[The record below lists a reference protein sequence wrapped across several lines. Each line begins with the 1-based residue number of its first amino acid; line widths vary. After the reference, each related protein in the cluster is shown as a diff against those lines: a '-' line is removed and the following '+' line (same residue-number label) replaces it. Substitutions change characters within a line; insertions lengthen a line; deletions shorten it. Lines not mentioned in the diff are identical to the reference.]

1 METVLSASSADVVER
16 DRRIT
21 HAREIMRTLNLEALI
36 VSDFAQAPQPAYARY
51 LSGFHLSPA
60 IGPVNHVVVVP
71 REGEPTLVVPPGQK
85 RSFAHLAAARSW
97 IPNISTTYQDD
108 PQWELDTRW
117 GHLATYLGDGVTRAL
132 REAGL
137 ESARIGVAGSWSGF
151 EDLGRLLPDASF
163 EPTIAHDVDR
173 PPIDLLV
180 DLIWTN
186 SDWELGRLAIAQ
198 RASDAAVRAYI
209 SAARGGSSPREAFL
223 DAEIAAKRAG
233 VDDVTLYGSA
243 GVGPWA
249 FWDLAH
255 PAHDRF
261 VTERVYFIEVALT
274 GWAGFGVQS
283 GRSFMLGAPS
293 DPQQLLINTSQRAL
307 DALVDAVRPGVTGGQ
322 LWEVGYGIARDSGL
336 ESWAQFGHHKGLLP
350 GSSPRRIAFMPHDEN
365 RLDRGQTVVVHPGL
379 YDAATGDAA
388 FIGDT
393 VFVEEDGCRLLTN
406 SPLAYGLEDN

>member
-1 METVLSASSADVVER
+1 MGTVLGASSADVEER
-16 DRRIT
+16 DRRIE
-21 HAREIMRTLNLEALI
+21 HAREIMRMLDLEGLV

-60 IGPVNHVVVVP
+60 IGAVNPIVVVP
-71 REGEPTLVVPPGQK
+71 REGELTLVVPPGQK

-117 GHLATYLGDGVTRAL
+117 GHLATYLGDGVTDAL

-151 EDLGRLLPDASF
+151 EDLERLLPEASF
-163 EPTIAHDVDR
+163 EPTIAQDGDR

-186 SDWELGRLAIAQ
+186 SDWELERLEIAQ
-198 RASDAAVRAYI
+198 RASDAATRAYI
-209 SAARGGSSPREAFL
+209 SAARGGAGTREAFL
-223 DAEIAAKRAG
+223 DAETEAKRVG

-255 PAHDRF
+255 PAHERF
-261 VTERVYFIEVALT
+261 ATDRVYFIEVALA

-283 GRSFMLGAPS
+283 GRSFVVGAPS
-293 DPQQLLINTSQRAL
+293 DRQQLLIHTSQRAL
-307 DALVDAVRPGVTGGQ
+307 DALFGAVRPGVTGGE
-322 LWEVGYGIARDSGL
+322 LWEIGCSIARDAGL

-350 GSSPRRIAFMPHDEN
+350 GSSPRRIAFMPRDEN
-365 RLDRGQTVVVHPGL
+365 RLDSGQTVVVHPGL

-393 VFVEEDGCRLLTN
+393 VLVGEDGCRLLTE
-406 SPLAYGLEDN
+406 SPLGYGLEDN